1 MNIHQVSVNY
11 FSDQDRMLLR
21 ISTQTG
27 EELRVWFTRRLMLGL
42 LPALSTKATE
52 QVNQLAGY
60 SLNTELFHDKRQTML
75 EKFQKESAIY
85 GGDYKTPFQV
95 AAGNLPLGVEPLLVN
110 EINLTL
116 LAEGQLQVQMIEK
129 LPTQTRN
136 LQIVMDAPLVQSL
149 LQLFN
154 QTLPQTQ
161 WLEMSSATGFGVT
174 EKVEDFR
181 LSGGNDKP
189 KYLN

>member
-11 FSDQDRMLLR
+11 FADQDRILLR

-52 QVNQLAGY
+52 QVNQLTGY
-60 SLNTELFHDKRQTML
+60 SPNTALFHDQRQTML
-75 EKFQKESAIY
+75 EKFQKEAAIY

-116 LAEGQLQVQMIEK
+116 LTEGQLQVQMIEK

-136 LQIVMDAPLVQSL
+136 LQIVMDAPLVQGL

-161 WLEMSSATGFGVT
+161 WLEMSSATGFGIT

>member
-11 FSDQDRMLLR
+11 FADQDRMLLR

-60 SLNTELFHDKRQTML
+60 SLNTELFHDQRQTML
-75 EKFQKESAIY
+75 EKFQKEAAIY

-136 LQIVMDAPLVQSL
+136 LQIVMDAPLVQGL

-161 WLEMSSATGFGVT
+161 WLEMSSATGFGVN